1 MKVYG
6 DKEIWLVTGSQDLY
20 GPGVLK
26 QVAAN
31 SQAIAAG
38 LTESDKISIKIIA
51 QNTVKSSSEIL
62 AVCQAANSNPHCVG
76 LILWMHT
83 FSPAKMWISGLRA
96 LSKPYMHLHTQFNA
110 ELPFAE
116 INMHFMNL
124 NQSAHGDREFGHV
137 STRLRQERK
146 VVVGHWASESVQ
158 KQIDSWCRVAMGWY
172 ASQNLKVARFGD
184 NMRQVAVTDGDKVS
198 AQITFGYE
206 VHAYGL
212 GDLQKVVDAVTDEH
226 VASQIEIYKNEYD
239 VNPAIFDDEHQYQ
252 MLKNEARLELG
263 MLKFLTEGGFG
274 AFTNCFENLTGL
286 TNLPGLATQRLM
298 AAGMGY
304 GGEGDWKTAAM
315 VHICKVISKGRT
327 GGSSFMEDYTYHF
340 GGASQFA
347 GTDQVL
353 GAHMLE
359 VCPSIAA
366 AKPKLEVHLHTIG
379 CRNDIA
385 RLIFTGKAGPALCIS
400 LIDIGTRFRV
410 IINEVDTVTP
420 AQELPKLPVAKALWE
435 PRPNLEISAA
445 AWIQAGG
452 AHHSTYTQGVTSD
465 EIVDYAEM
473 AGIEALVI
481 GADTTVRAFKTEL
494 RHNAAYYHLKDGV

>member
-6 DKEIWLVTGSQDLY
+6 DKEVWLVTGSQDLY
-20 GPGVLK
+20 GPGVLR
-26 QVAAN
+26 QVAEN
-31 SQAIAAG
+31 SQKIAAG
-38 LTESDKISIKIIA
+38 LTESANISIKIVA
-51 QNTVKSSSEIL
+51 QDTVKSPAEIL
-62 AVCQAANSNPHCVG
+62 AVAQAANSNPNCVG

-96 LSKPYMHLHTQFNA
+96 LNKPYLHLHTQFNA

-137 STRLRQERK
+137 STRLRQDRK
-146 VVVGHWASESVQ
+146 VVVGHWATESVQ
-158 KQIDSWCRVAMGWY
+158 KQIDSWSRVAVGWDE
-172 ASQNLKVARFGD
+172 SQHLKIARFGD

-198 AQITFGYE
+198 AQIQFGYE

-212 GDLQKVVDAVTDEH
+212 GDLQQVVDAVSDEQ
-226 VASQIEIYKNEYD
+226 VDAQIAIYKKEYD
-239 VNPAIFDDEHQYQ
+239 VSPAIFDDAHQFE

-298 AAGMGY
+298 AAGFGY

-315 VHICKVISKGRT
+315 VRIAKVISKGRE
-327 GGSSFMEDYTYHF
+327 GGTSFMEDYTYHF
-340 GGASQFA
+340 GA
-347 GTDQVL
+347 TDQVL

-379 CRNDIA
+379 CRGDIA

-400 LIDIGTRFRV
+400 LIDIGNRFRV
-410 IINEVDTVTP
+410 IIAEVDTVTP

-435 PRPNLEISAA
+435 PRPNLEVSAA

-452 AHHSTYTQGVTSD
+452 AHHSTYTQGLTAD
-465 EIVDYAEM
+465 EVIEYAEI
-473 AGIEALVI
+473 AGIEAVVI
-481 GADTTVRAFKTEL
+481 DADTTVRNFKTEL

>member
-1 MKVYG
+1 
-6 DKEIWLVTGSQDLY
+6 
-20 GPGVLK
+20 
-26 QVAAN
+26 
-31 SQAIAAG
+31 
-38 LTESDKISIKIIA
+38 
-51 QNTVKSSSEIL
+51 
-62 AVCQAANSNPHCVG
+62 
-76 LILWMHT
+76 
-83 FSPAKMWISGLRA
+83 
-96 LSKPYMHLHTQFNA
+96 
-110 ELPFAE
+110 
-116 INMHFMNL
+116 
-124 NQSAHGDREFGHV
+124 
-137 STRLRQERK
+137 
-146 VVVGHWASESVQ
+146 
-158 KQIDSWCRVAMGWY
+158 MGWHE
-172 ASQNLKVARFGD
+172 SQHLRVARFGD
-184 NMRQVAVTDGDKVS
+184 NMRQVSVTDGDKVS
-198 AQITFGYE
+198 AQIQFGFE

-212 GDLQKVVDAVTDEH
+212 GDLQKVVDAVTDEQ
-226 VASQIEIYKNEYD
+226 VAAQIDIYKKEYD
-239 VNPAIFDDEHQYQ
+239 VSPAIFDDAHQFQ

-298 AAGMGY
+298 QQGFGY

-315 VHICKVISKGRT
+315 VRIAKVISKGRE

-340 GGASQFA
+340 GGV
-347 GTDQVL
+347 DQVL

-385 RLIFTGKAGPALCIS
+385 RLIFTGKPGPALCIS
-400 LIDIGTRFRV
+400 LIDIGTRFRM

-445 AWIQAGG
+445 AWIHAGG
-452 AHHSTYTQGVTSD
+452 AHHSAYTQGMTAD
-465 EIVDYAEM
+465 EVVDFAEI
-473 AGIEALVI
+473 AGIEAVVI
-481 GADTTVRAFKTEL
+481 GADTTVREFKTEL